1 MSLVMILL
9 KEVDGKTTNNAIAM
23 YAKDG
28 EYVEFKEDCLC
39 EGQVEVWLN
48 RLMSTMRSSIR
59 YTKQRKVFHPL
70 ISIKFHLFSVGTT

>member
-1 MSLVMILL
+1 MILL

-59 YTKQRKVFHPL
+59 YESSFVMPC
-70 ISIKFHLFSVGTT
+70 LFI